1 MLHGHGDDAYRY
13 QHKIIADFST
23 NVWAAGEPV
32 GLKKH
37 LFEQWHLIQK
47 YPEVVA
53 ESLAEQVARHHQVK
67 PEEVLVT
74 NGTTESIYL
83 LAQGF
88 RAQRTTIAIPA
99 FAEYEDACRM
109 HQHDLYFLPWEALT
123 PIPLLRSDLF
133 FLCNPNNPTGSIF
146 PDLEALLTKN
156 PQTLFVVDEAF
167 IHFTLS
173 LETAIPLLGRYG
185 NLLILRSMTKA
196 FAIPGLRLGY
206 LVGNK
211 KLIDQLKAFKP
222 PWSVNA
228 LAIAAGKYIFD
239 HLDQLQVP
247 VRQLLRDKEALASRM
262 QHLAGIKVHP
272 SHTHFFIAETP
283 GGTAAQ
289 LKQYLVEQFGLLI
302 RDAANFR
309 GLGSKHFRVAPV
321 GQAQDQ
327 LLITALTEWK
337 NHCS

>member
-13 QHKIIADFST
+13 PHQIVADFST
-23 NVWAAGEPV
+23 NVWTGGEPA
-32 GLKKH
+32 GLKEH
-37 LFEQWHLIQK
+37 LFGQWDLIRK

-53 ESLAEQVARHHQVK
+53 EGLAGQVARHHQVK

-83 LAQGF
+83 LAQAFSG
-88 RAQRTTIAIPA
+88 QGTTITIPA

-109 HQHDLYFLPWEALT
+109 HRHALHFLPWQELAT
-123 PIPLLRSDLF
+123 IPRLQTDLL
-133 FLCNPNNPTGSIF
+133 FLCNPNNPTGSVF
-146 PDLEALLTKN
+146 SEVEALLAKN
-156 PQTLFVVDEAF
+156 PHTLVVVDEAF
-167 IHFTLS
+167 IHFTRS
-173 LETAIPLLGRYG
+173 LQTAVPLLRRYS

-206 LVGNK
+206 LLGQETRIN
-211 KLIDQLKAFKP
+211 QLKAFKP

-239 HLDQLQVP
+239 HLPHLQVP
-247 VRQLLRDKEALASRM
+247 VGQLLKDKEALAARL
-262 QHLAGIKVHP
+262 QQEAGVRVEP
-272 SHTHFFIAETP
+272 SHTHFFLAQTAT
-283 GGTAAQ
+283 GTAAR
-289 LKQYLVEQFGLLI
+289 LKHYLVEHFGLLI

-309 GLGSKHFRVAPV
+309 GLGPKHFRIATLGP
-321 GQAQDQ
+321 AHDEK
-327 LLITALTEWK
+327 LIAALVQWK